1 MELSLIVYSGTKYD
15 KQKPYNNNANTKP
28 DYRKSR
34 KTIKYQAR
42 ASYSLS
48 MVSILLKEGTWSKT
62 MTALLCTTAIL
73 SRSIR
78 STALSDHD
86 ASRLS
91 VNSALFHRSLNS
103 QLWNFLFHCINFTRS
118 ACLFSPLST
127 SRTPLTIGNIDSR

>member
-91 VNSALFHRSLNS
+91 VNSALFHRSLNATMK
-103 QLWNFLFHCINFTRS
+103 LFVSLHKFHSFRVVFFPL
-118 ACLFSPLST
+118 CLHHE
-127 SRTPLTIGNIDSR
+127 RH